1 MLVFYTEATA
11 PVKIIAFFLAWL
23 GCWLPIAIPIAY
35 ALKWYPPKPLGAAE
49 KIPILASLYL
59 VAPVLLWG
67 IARVE
72 GLSFLNYGLYFDL
85 NFLISLGLGLAIG
98 AIGIIVVF
106 ALESSLGWLNWSG
119 KLDQKFWKTLLT
131 TLVLGLWVSGTEEL
145 IFRGF
150 VLNELQQSYSLW
162 VGAVVSSLIFAL
174 LHLVWEI
181 DETLPQL
188 PGLFLLGLVL
198 VLARWVDR
206 GYISLA
212 IGLHGGWIWALT
224 TIDSAQ
230 LVSYTGK
237 GSAWFTGKN
246 GKPLAGAAGIFCLL
260 ITGGILFCLS
270 GKFSHLPDL

>member
-1 MLVFYTEATA
+1 MLVFYTEAIA

-49 KIPILASLYL
+49 KIPLLASLYL
-59 VAPVLLWG
+59 IAPLLLWG

-72 GLSFLNYGLYFDL
+72 GLSFLNYGISREV
-85 NFLISLGLGLAIG
+85 NFLISVGLGLAIG
-98 AIGIIVVF
+98 VIGIIVVY
-106 ALESSLGWLNWSG
+106 AIESTFGWINWHWQPNQR
-119 KLDQKFWKTLLT
+119 LWQTLLT
-131 TLVLGLWVSGTEEL
+131 TLLLGLWVSGTEEL

-162 VGAVVSSLIFAL
+162 LGAVVSSLIFAL

-188 PGLFLLGLVL
+188 PGLFLMGLVL
-198 VLARWVDR
+198 VLARWLDD
-206 GYISLA
+206 GNLSLA
-212 IGLHGGWIWALT
+212 IGLHAGWIWGLT

-230 LVSYTGK
+230 LISYTGK
-237 GSAWFTGKN
+237 GSAWFTGLS

-260 ITGGILFCLS
+260 ITGAMLFYL
-270 GKFSHLPDL
+270 GGEFSTLP